1 MTKGRAVLSSASDAG
16 EADKQPLQ
24 IAVLSLQIQD
34 ADERTSVPRAPV
46 KAAQMKNAFQS
57 W

>member
-1 MTKGRAVLSSASDAG
+1 MLSSASDAG